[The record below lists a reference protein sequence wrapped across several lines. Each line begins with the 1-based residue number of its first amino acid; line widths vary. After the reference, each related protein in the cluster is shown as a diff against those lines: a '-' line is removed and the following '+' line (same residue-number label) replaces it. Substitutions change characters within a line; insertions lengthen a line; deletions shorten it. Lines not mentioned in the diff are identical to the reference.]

1 MGYSAD
7 MTDLIAHIPDGP
19 DMWVTFGIICV
30 ALGLY
35 AVERVPVEVTS
46 IAVICL
52 LMVYFALAPVA
63 GPGSANLLSPD
74 RLLAG
79 FSNPALLTVLAL
91 LVIGQGMVRTGI
103 LDRGARI
110 VMRLGRGQA
119 WMSVAITFVT
129 VLIVSAFLNNI
140 PVVVIFI
147 PIMQN
152 LASQLDQSESKVMMG
167 LSFAAVLGGMTTL
180 IGSGTNL
187 LVSSALIGLGE
198 EAFGFFDFTIPGI
211 MLALVGL
218 VYVLFINPYLLPDRS
233 SLAKRIMERSG
244 KSFLTQ
250 IDIDPDHR
258 LIGGNL
264 QGAFLDELPGMRIR
278 RILRGERTLIPPF
291 HNASVEPGDQLLVV
305 GTREA
310 LTEAT
315 ASDPTL
321 LKSASGL
328 HPAAAE
334 ATAGTQETYGERSVA
349 EVMITPSSALI
360 GRYIGRA
367 GFQRRS
373 RVNVLGIERRN
384 QVYRSRISDVALE
397 AGDVLLV
404 LGHPDDIK
412 ALRFDRDIVL
422 MEWSAQ
428 ALPLIRGAKRATAIF
443 LGVIAFAASGI
454 VPVVVAALVGA
465 IALIPLGILNIRE
478 AARAI
483 DSKIVTMIPAALA
496 MGAAM
501 QETGGAEFL
510 AHLVVTGFSDYGP
523 VAVLS
528 AFFLLTAVL
537 ANIIS
542 SKACA
547 VLFTPIAVGI
557 AHEVGIDPRVF
568 AVAVVF
574 AANCAFATPIGYQTS
589 LLVMGPGHY
598 RFWDFVK
605 AGAPLVI
612 ILWLVF
618 TIAAPWY
625 YDL

>member
-1 MGYSAD
+1 MAEIL
-7 MTDLIAHIPDGP
+7 THIPDGP
-19 DMWVTFGIICV
+19 DVWVTFGIIVV
-30 ALGLY
+30 ALALY
-35 AVERVPVEVTS
+35 AFERIPVEVTS
-46 IAVICL
+46 VAVICL
-52 LMVYFALAPVA
+52 LMVYFSFMPAA
-63 GPGSANLLSPD
+63 GSDGINQLSPE

-91 LVIGQGMVRTGI
+91 LVVGQGMVRTGI

-110 VMRLGRGQA
+110 VLQLSKGRA
-119 WMSVAITFVT
+119 WFSLAITFAT

-152 LASQLDQSESKVMMG
+152 LATQLGESESKVMMG

-198 EAFGFFDFTIPGI
+198 EAFGFFDFTIPGV
-211 MLALVGL
+211 MLACIGL
-218 VYVLFINPYLLPDRS
+218 VYVLFINPFLLPDRS
-233 SLAKRIMERSG
+233 SLAKRIMDRSS

-250 IDIDPDHR
+250 IEIDAEHS
-258 LIGGNL
+258 LIGAKLHGV
-264 QGAFLDELPGMRIR
+264 FIDELPGMRVR

-291 HNASVEPGDQLLVV
+291 QDGSVEPGDQLLVV
-305 GTREA
+305 GTRDA
-310 LTEAT
+310 LLQAT
-315 ASDPTL
+315 AANPAL
-321 LKSASGL
+321 LKSATGL

-334 ATAGTQETYGERSVA
+334 ETAGAEEKMGERSVA

-360 GRYIGRA
+360 GRYIGQA

-384 QVYRSRISDVALE
+384 QVYRSRMSDVALK

-404 LGHPDDIK
+404 LGRPDDIK
-412 ALRFDRDIVL
+412 ALRADQDIVL

-428 ALPLIRGAKRATAIF
+428 ALPMIRGAKRATAIF
-443 LGVIAFAASGI
+443 LGVIAFAATGV

-501 QETGGAEFL
+501 QATGGAELL
-510 AHLVVTGFSDYGP
+510 AHIVVSVFSGLGP

-528 AFFLLTAVL
+528 AFFLLTAVM

-547 VLFTPIAVGI
+547 VLFTPIAVDI
-557 AHEVGIDPRVF
+557 AREVGIDPHVF

-574 AANCAFATPIGYQTS
+574 AANCAFATPVGYQTS

-598 RFWDFVK
+598 RFSDFVK
-605 AGAPLVI
+605 AGAPLVV

-618 TIAAPWY
+618 TFAAPWY

>member
-1 MGYSAD
+1 
-7 MTDLIAHIPDGP
+7 MTELIAHIPDGP
-19 DMWVTFGIICV
+19 DMWVTFGVILF
-30 ALGLY
+30 ALALY
-35 AVERVPVEVTS
+35 AVERMPVEVTS
-46 IAVICL
+46 VAVICI
-52 LMVYFALAPVA
+52 LMVYFALTPIEGGTGLNALSPER
-63 GPGSANLLSPD
+63 LLS
-74 RLLAG
+74 G

-103 LDRGARI
+103 LDQGARL
-110 VMRLGRGQA
+110 VLRFGRGQA
-119 WMSVAITFVT
+119 WLSMAITFTT

-152 LASQLDQSESKVMMG
+152 LAGQLKQSESKVMMG

-198 EAFGFFDFTIPGI
+198 EPFGFFDFTIPGI
-211 MLALVGL
+211 LLAVVGL
-218 VYVLFINPYLLPDRS
+218 AYVLLINPHLLPDRS
-233 SLAKRIMERSG
+233 SLAKRIMERST

-250 IDIDPDHR
+250 IDIDSDHR
-258 LIGGNL
+258 LIGAEL
-264 QGAFLDELPGMRIR
+264 KGAFMDELPGMRVR
-278 RILRGERTLIPPF
+278 RLLREDRTLVPPF
-291 HNASVEPGDQLLVV
+291 HNTNVEAGDQLLVV
-305 GTREA
+305 GTRGA
-310 LTEAT
+310 LTRAT
-315 ASDPTL
+315 AADPSL

-328 HPAAAE
+328 KPAAAE
-334 ATAGTQETYGERSVA
+334 ATAEAGGTYGERSVA
-349 EVMITPSSALI
+349 EVMVTPSSALI
-360 GRYIGRA
+360 GRHIGRA
-367 GFQRRS
+367 GFQRKS
-373 RVNVLGIERRN
+373 RVNVLGIERRSH
-384 QVYRSRISDVALE
+384 VYRSRMSEVALE
-397 AGDVLLV
+397 AGDVLLI

-412 ALRFDRDIVL
+412 SLRSDQDVVL

-428 ALPLIRGAKRATAIF
+428 ALPLVRGAKRATAIF
-443 LGVIAFAASGI
+443 LAVIAFAASGL

-478 AARAI
+478 ASRAI
-483 DSKIVTMIPAALA
+483 DTKIVTMIPAALA

-501 QETGGAEFL
+501 QETGGADFL
-510 AHLVVTGFSDYGP
+510 AHILVTSLSDYGP
-523 VAVLS
+523 VVVLS

-557 AHEVGIDPRVF
+557 AHEIGVDPRVF

-598 RFWDFVK
+598 RFGDFVK
-605 AGAPLVI
+605 AGAPLVV

-618 TIAAPWY
+618 SFAAPWY
-625 YDL
+625 YGL

>member
-1 MGYSAD
+1 MA
-7 MTDLIAHIPDGP
+7 DLIAHIPAGP
-19 DMWVTFGIICV
+19 DMWVTFVIILV
-30 ALGLY
+30 ALTLY

-52 LMVYFALAPVA
+52 LMVYFALIPVSGAA
-63 GPGSANLLSPD
+63 GVNALSPE

-91 LVIGQGMVRTGI
+91 LVVGQGMVRTGI
-103 LDRGARI
+103 LDQGAR
-110 VMRLGRGQA
+110 VVLRLGKGNA
-119 WMSVAITFVT
+119 WLSIAITFAT
-129 VLIVSAFLNNI
+129 VLVVSAFLNNI

-152 LASQLDQSESKVMMG
+152 LASQLNQSESKVMMG

-218 VYVLFINPYLLPDRS
+218 LYLLFINPYLLPDRS
-233 SLAKRIMERSG
+233 SLAKRIMERSS

-250 IDIDPDHR
+250 IDVDAGHR
-258 LIGGNL
+258 LIGARL
-264 QGAFLDELPGMRIR
+264 QGAFIDDLPGMRVR

-291 HNASVEPGDQLLVV
+291 HEATVEAGDQLLVV
-305 GTREA
+305 GTRAA

-315 ASDPTL
+315 ASDPAL
-321 LKSASGL
+321 LKSATGL

-334 ATAGTQETYGERSVA
+334 ATAGTEEAYGERSVA

-360 GRYIGRA
+360 GRFIGSA

-373 RVNVLGIERRN
+373 RVNVLGLERRN
-384 QVYRSRISDVALE
+384 QVYRSRISEVPLK
-397 AGDVLLV
+397 AGDVLLI
-404 LGHPDDIK
+404 LGRPDDIK
-412 ALRFDRDIVL
+412 ALRSDQDVVP

-428 ALPLIRGAKRATAIF
+428 ALPMVRGAKRATAIF
-443 LGVIAFAASGI
+443 LGVIAFAASGL

-501 QETGGAEFL
+501 QETGGADFL
-510 AHLVVTGFSDYGP
+510 AHLVVTGFSDFGP
-523 VAVLS
+523 AAVLS

-537 ANIIS
+537 ANVIS

-547 VLFTPIAVGI
+547 VLFTPIAIGI
-557 AHEVGIDPRVF
+557 AHEVGVDPRVF

-598 RFWDFVK
+598 RFWDFAK
-605 AGAPLVI
+605 AGVPLVI

-618 TIAAPWY
+618 SFAAPWY

>member
-1 MGYSAD
+1 MAD
-7 MTDLIAHIPDGP
+7 IIAHIPDGP
-19 DMWVTFGIICV
+19 DMWVAFGVILI
-30 ALGLY
+30 ALTLY

-46 IAVICL
+46 IAIICL
-52 LMVYFALAPVA
+52 LMVYFALAPVVGA
-63 GPGSANLLSPD
+63 DGLNALSPD

-110 VMRLGRGQA
+110 VLLLGRGQA
-119 WMSVAITFVT
+119 WASVAITFVT

-152 LASQLDQSESKVMMG
+152 LAGQLGQSESKVMMG

-198 EAFGFFDFTIPGI
+198 EPFGFFEFTVPGL
-211 MLALVGL
+211 MLAAVGL
-218 VYVLFINPYLLPDRS
+218 IYVLFINPHLLPDRS

-250 IDIDPDHR
+250 IYVDPGHR
-258 LIGGNL
+258 LVGAKL
-264 QGAFLDELPGMRIR
+264 HGAFLDELPGMRVR
-278 RILRGERTLIPPF
+278 RVLRGERTLIPPF
-291 HNASVEPGDQLLVV
+291 QDSAVEPGDQLLVV
-305 GTREA
+305 GARKA

-315 ASDPTL
+315 AADPAL
-321 LKSASGL
+321 LKSATGL

-334 ATAGTQETYGERSVA
+334 ATAGAEDAFGERSVA

-384 QVYRSRISDVALE
+384 RVYRSRMADVALE
-397 AGDVLLV
+397 AGDVLLI

-412 ALRFDRDIVL
+412 ALRVDRDVVL

-428 ALPLIRGAKRATAIF
+428 ALPLVRGAKRAALIF
-443 LGVIAFAASGI
+443 LGVIAFAASGV

-465 IALIPLGILNIRE
+465 IAAIALGILNIRE

-501 QETGGAEFL
+501 QATGGADFL
-510 AHLVVTGFSDYGP
+510 AHIVVSGLSDYGP
-523 VAVLS
+523 AVVLS
-528 AFFLLTAVL
+528 AFFLMTAVL

-557 AHEVGIDPRVF
+557 AHEIGVDPRIF

-598 RFWDFVK
+598 RFGDFVK

-618 TIAAPWY
+618 SFAAPWY

>member
-1 MGYSAD
+1 
-7 MTDLIAHIPDGP
+7 MTEILSHIPDGP
-19 DMWVTFGIICV
+19 DVWVTFGIIVV
-30 ALGLY
+30 ALALY
-35 AVERVPVEVTS
+35 AFERIPVEVTS
-46 IAVICL
+46 VAVICL
-52 LMVYFALAPVA
+52 LMVYFSFTPVTSSD
-63 GPGSANLLSPD
+63 GINQLSPE

-91 LVIGQGMVRTGI
+91 LVVGQGMVRTGI

-110 VMRLGRGQA
+110 VLQLGQGKA
-119 WMSVAITFVT
+119 WLSLAITFAT

-152 LASQLDQSESKVMMG
+152 LATQLGESESKVMMG

-198 EAFGFFDFTIPGI
+198 EAFGFFDFTIPGV
-211 MLALVGL
+211 MLAAVGL

-233 SLAKRIMERSG
+233 SLAKRIMDRSS

-250 IDIDPDHR
+250 IEIDPEHS
-258 LIGGNL
+258 LIGAKL
-264 QGAFLDELPGMRIR
+264 QGVFIDELPGMRVR

-291 HNASVEPGDQLLVV
+291 QDGTVEPGDQLLVV
-305 GTREA
+305 GTRDA
-310 LTEAT
+310 LMQAT
-315 ASDPTL
+315 AANPAL
-321 LKSASGL
+321 LKSATGL
-328 HPAAAE
+328 HPSAAE
-334 ATAGTQETYGERSVA
+334 ETAGAEESMGERSVA
-349 EVMITPSSALI
+349 EVMITPSSSLI

-384 QVYRSRISDVALE
+384 QVYRSRMSDVALK

-404 LGHPDDIK
+404 LGRPDDIK
-412 ALRFDRDIVL
+412 ALRIDQDIVL

-428 ALPLIRGAKRATAIF
+428 ALPMIRGARRATAIF
-443 LGVIAFAASGI
+443 LGVIAFAATGI

-501 QETGGAEFL
+501 QETGGAELL
-510 AHLVVTGFSDYGP
+510 AHIVVSVFSDLGP

-528 AFFLLTAVL
+528 AFFLLTAVM

-547 VLFTPIAVGI
+547 VLFTPIAVDI
-557 AHEVGIDPRVF
+557 AREVGIDPHVF

-574 AANCAFATPIGYQTS
+574 AANCAFATPVGYQTS

-598 RFWDFVK
+598 RFSDFVK
-605 AGAPLVI
+605 AGAPLVL

-618 TIAAPWY
+618 TFAAPWY
-625 YDL
+625 YGL